1 LWARRAS
8 IGTFRTVS
16 VSEVRSYKGK
26 GFKKLRLALLGVIIL
41 GCKHWP
47 IGRVRRENRAA

>member
-1 LWARRAS
+1 MVAYSPRAS
-8 IGTFRTVS
+8 FRES
-16 VSEVRSYKGK
+16 YVSEVRSYRGK
-26 GFKKLRLALLGVIIL
+26 GSEKMRLALLGVIIL